1 MSLVKIIISIFLVQ
15 ICFGMEYDEEFTSGL
30 KSYNQMQH
38 RTIKKRTFK
47 LKYQNKAYYEISNVN
62 SILTIYKGET
72 QIAKLEN
79 DKENS
84 YYFKYDLNYNY
95 YIFFEFPDYESE
107 FYAFYLSISDRELN
121 IITSSSLT
129 LRYAKKRDFTL
140 KIKNKESTPQ
150 LIAIRIYMDR
160 YGAVESVSA
169 EENGDS
175 FIPDLNRYDTHV
187 YSDHHDTYYAI
198 IDKELT
204 FKPIIY
210 YPYTQIFEYH
220 SVTISLVDDF
230 SILSENTTTCIST
243 SQYSNIKYYQINPP
257 FFSKI
262 SPRKNC

>member
-95 YIFFEFPDYESE
+95 YIFF
-107 FYAFYLSISDRELN
+107 
-121 IITSSSLT
+121 
-129 LRYAKKRDFTL
+129 
-140 KIKNKESTPQ
+140 
-150 LIAIRIYMDR
+150 
-160 YGAVESVSA
+160 
-169 EENGDS
+169 
-175 FIPDLNRYDTHV
+175 
-187 YSDHHDTYYAI
+187 
-198 IDKELT
+198 
-204 FKPIIY
+204 
-210 YPYTQIFEYH
+210 
-220 SVTISLVDDF
+220 
-230 SILSENTTTCIST
+230 
-243 SQYSNIKYYQINPP
+243 
-257 FFSKI
+257 
-262 SPRKNC
+262 